1 MKARLSFLLLLLVLG
16 FTKTNAQIPNPG
28 FELLNVDGSVSNWGN
43 VYLFSVT
50 IDTNG
55 VSTVDS
61 IVFDNQFYAPTT
73 DAHSGNYA
81 MEMRNAF
88 NFTTGTGIAGIVSS
102 DTDAVYTAWG
112 SLEFVPIQ
120 TYPTE
125 LGFYYKFFPVNGD
138 TASVE
143 IIIYDEFGTEIGIG
157 AALVGGLVSSY
168 TYLSV
173 PIVYSGSSLPA
184 YYSLNF
190 TTAGY
195 GFQPSFGTRFLID
208 DLILNDATGIKD
220 ETTNIFNLYPNPAS
234 DVLNLDVSEM
244 RDHATYKIIDMS
256 GKLIDTGSIS
266 KTNNYISTKTVN
278 DGLYLLEFITG
289 EETQHRLFVVR
300 H

>member
-1 MKARLSFLLLLLVLG
+1 
-16 FTKTNAQIPNPG
+16 
-28 FELLNVDGSVSNWGN
+28 
-43 VYLFSVT
+43 
-50 IDTNG
+50 
-55 VSTVDS
+55 
-61 IVFDNQFYAPTT
+61 
-73 DAHSGNYA
+73 
-81 MEMRNAF
+81 
-88 NFTTGTGIAGIVSS
+88 
-102 DTDAVYTAWG
+102 
-112 SLEFVPIQ
+112 
-120 TYPTE
+120 
-125 LGFYYKFFPVNGD
+125 VNGD